1 MRWLAEKLM
10 RLRGWRFAGE
20 RPTVKKFV
28 AIGAPHTSNW
38 DFMLFLSVVSHFRIR
53 ARAIGKHS
61 LVRWPFGGLMRRL
74 GIIPVDRDS
83 GQGLVGQM
91 VEEFAAADTMAL
103 TIAPEG
109 TRRAAEY
116 WHSGFYRI
124 AVAAEVPI
132 VLAYIDGENKVAGI
146 GPTVN
151 PTGDIEAD
159 MDIIRRFFE
168 PIRGLRPENQG
179 PIRLRP
185 EPA

>member
-20 RPTVKKFV
+20 RPSFDKFV

-74 GIIPVDRDS
+74 GIIPVERDS
-83 GQGLVGQM
+83 GQGLVEQM
-91 VEEFAAADTMAL
+91 VDEFAAAESMAL

-116 WHSGFYRI
+116 WRSGFYHI
-124 AVAAEVPI
+124 AVAARVPI
-132 VLAYIDGENKVAGI
+132 VCAYIDAENKVAGI
-146 GPTVN
+146 GPTVH

-159 MDIIRRFFE
+159 MEIISSFFT
-168 PIRGLRPENQG
+168 PIRGMRPENQG
-179 PIRLRP
+179 PVRLRP
-185 EPA
+185 A